1 MLSPPLPPLFF
12 FFHQSRSYDFDFS
25 CFPPPF
31 RGLSIKTPLVI
42 VFMYFVINKYLYCIY
57 NNFYILPKTLTMHYI
72 LRMRLSR
79 PPFPLTAL
87 RLLFFFWFF
96 LLLFQLHNYSHM
108 EVRNV
113 AEIFYTNARW
123 AREERGGWEG
133 GEFSL
138 DSQGPGGIIDGRGC
152 QGQGESYMFIE

>member
-1 MLSPPLPPLFF
+1 MLSPPLPPLFFF

-25 CFPPPF
+25 CFLPPPTPL

-57 NNFYILPKTLTMHYI
+57 NNFYILPKILTMYVLHTTYEVI
-72 LRMRLSR
+72 PATLSPQR
-79 PPFPLTAL
+79 PPIVVV
-87 RLLFFFWFF
+87 FFFVF

-113 AEIFYTNARW
+113 AEIFYKNARW
-123 AREERGGWEG
+123 PREEGG
-133 GEFSL
+133 
-138 DSQGPGGIIDGRGC
+138 DGRGAN
-152 QGQGESYMFIE
+152 SV